1 MLFNQLYLLVF
12 FSIWVDEGKDKENNN
27 KKGKGWKK
35 PMLGERYGVKNK
47 NGYSEYKKL
56 LIFAK
61 PLSQSLH
68 LSIIVSQYNRNKPC
82 E

>member
-35 PMLGERYGVKNK
+35 QVFGEGYGVKK
-47 NGYSEYKKL
+47 QEGKQ
-56 LIFAK
+56 LI
-61 PLSQSLH
+61 
-68 LSIIVSQYNRNKPC
+68 
-82 E
+82 